1 MRIRIS
7 ILALLLI
14 VLIDCSAPTPMPSTA
29 TPLPPTRA
37 PATATM
43 VPATFVPPTALP
55 PTRVPPTP
63 TALPTLAPLSA
74 DQLWQRAQTCNCLVV
89 YTMPEAGSNIILKA
103 IESAKKSIRFKM
115 YLFTRDDI
123 QNALIAAA
131 KRGVDVRVLME
142 LNPFGS
148 GGTNVDIFNAMKGT
162 PIKFRWA
169 SYDFRFTHEK
179 SMVID
184 DQIAFIMT
192 HNITASSFNTNREYG
207 VLTARTDVVSEI
219 VKVYEADWEKI
230 QPDLRDA
237 KLVWSPINARQKW
250 IELIDSA
257 QTSIDLE
264 QNSWSAPAIVERVAA
279 AARRG
284 VRVRAIFS
292 PRDPIDLD
300 GEEPQRDYIRRAGAQ
315 VRYINQPYIHAKMF
329 LIDGKRAFIGSENVS
344 DNSLDN
350 NRELGI
356 IFDQADAVAVV
367 QRTFE
372 YDWNALA
379 HVEPFLVSD
388 TAIPASGIVNWKDA
402 ARYYNREVTIEG
414 KIVKIYNSGRVMW
427 LQFSEDYQTD
437 MKVVIFPSDWGKFPQ
452 RPDLLFMGK
461 TIRVT
466 GKVVEYQGAPEIIV
480 NKPEMI
486 VVVGQ

>member
-1 MRIRIS
+1 
-7 ILALLLI
+7 
-14 VLIDCSAPTPMPSTA
+14 
-29 TPLPPTRA
+29 
-37 PATATM
+37 
-43 VPATFVPPTALP
+43 
-55 PTRVPPTP
+55 
-63 TALPTLAPLSA
+63 
-74 DQLWQRAQTCNCLVV
+74 
-89 YTMPEAGSNIILKA
+89 MPEAGSNIILKA

-148 GGTNVDIFNAMKGT
+148 GGTNLDIFNAMKGT

-264 QNSWSAPAIVERVAA
+264 QNSWSAP
-279 AARRG
+279 
-284 VRVRAIFS
+284 
-292 PRDPIDLD
+292 
-300 GEEPQRDYIRRAGAQ
+300 
-315 VRYINQPYIHAKMF
+315 
-329 LIDGKRAFIGSENVS
+329 
-344 DNSLDN
+344 
-350 NRELGI
+350 
-356 IFDQADAVAVV
+356 
-367 QRTFE
+367 
-372 YDWNALA
+372 
-379 HVEPFLVSD
+379 
-388 TAIPASGIVNWKDA
+388 
-402 ARYYNREVTIEG
+402 
-414 KIVKIYNSGRVMW
+414 
-427 LQFSEDYQTD
+427 
-437 MKVVIFPSDWGKFPQ
+437 
-452 RPDLLFMGK
+452 
-461 TIRVT
+461 
-466 GKVVEYQGAPEIIV
+466 
-480 NKPEMI
+480 
-486 VVVGQ
+486 